1 MKVEL
6 DKRHDEVQSVAVT
19 EEPRGLLSKWVYPER
34 GPETMDMS
42 ERRPNKWW
50 TESDTFA
57 MLALIEQL
65 DLVHELDKKRQ
76 RNDSHFRRLR
86 YSLGKRD
93 IHFTV
98 NQIRNRWKSLKHKY
112 RKIKTAGYRSPAAR
126 LSAIESFRYF
136 RMLDRML
143 ARRARAGISEPSS
156 VDGHSAMVLT
166 PSDLE
171 DHTDDVAQP
180 GSVVPWQDSFTHA
193 LGGEGEETNDMPE
206 EAIGSTQGWTLRSEE
221 IMTLGLS
228 GEYLYSVKSE
238 PRSEPSLHDDERP
251 SDPTSCSPEEQ
262 TGNCEDTSTLI
273 LQQLT
278 ILNHQLGEQLA
289 EQRAF
294 HCSMLGMMDRQIEVL
309 EQLSNFSTG
318 RRVKTESDD
327 SDTPISQQVHNSLL
341 RILRGVEHV
350 QTQAHQPCSC
360 KASPSQPKSPSW
372 TVSLLEVHKGSPSR
386 DGNKKRETSNPQL
399 SDHGGGM
406 ADDVLFEFLH
416 MEMVSHIYK
425 EQASRGEMD
434 KDRATCVSALE
445 SMGFRV
451 GQGLIER
458 FTKDSPSFKED
469 LDVMK
474 FICKDFW
481 INVFRKQIDNLRTN
495 HQGTYVLQDNKF
507 SLLTQLSSGKQY
519 LEEAPKYLA
528 YSCGLV
534 RGALSNLG
542 MDCVVTA
549 EVSLMPSCKFQ
560 VVIQKA

>member
-1 MKVEL
+1 
-6 DKRHDEVQSVAVT
+6 
-19 EEPRGLLSKWVYPER
+19 
-34 GPETMDMS
+34 MDLS

-143 ARRARAGISEPSS
+143 ARRARVGIPEQGS
-156 VDGHSAMVLT
+156 VDGHSLVVLT

-171 DHTDDVAQP
+171 DHADDVAQP
-180 GSVVPWQDSFTHA
+180 CSVAPWQDSLTQA
-193 LGGEGEETNDMPE
+193 VGGEGEDTNDIPE
-206 EAIGSTQGWTLRSEE
+206 EANGSTQGWTLRSEE

-238 PRSEPSLHDDERP
+238 PHSEPSLHDDERP

-327 SDTPISQQVHNSLL
+327 SDTPISQQVHNSLV

-360 KASPSQPKSPSW
+360 KASPSQPTSPSW

-386 DGNKKRETSNPQL
+386 DGNSTSETSNPQL
-399 SDHGGGM
+399 SDNG
-406 ADDVLFEFLH
+406 
-416 MEMVSHIYK
+416 VSERQRQSLSDLGVSERQRQSLS
-425 EQASRGEMD
+425 EQ
-434 KDRATCVSALE
+434 L
-445 SMGFRV
+445 
-451 GQGLIER
+451 
-458 FTKDSPSFKED
+458 
-469 LDVMK
+469 
-474 FICKDFW
+474 
-481 INVFRKQIDNLRTN
+481 
-495 HQGTYVLQDNKF
+495 
-507 SLLTQLSSGKQY
+507 
-519 LEEAPKYLA
+519 
-528 YSCGLV
+528 
-534 RGALSNLG
+534 
-542 MDCVVTA
+542 
-549 EVSLMPSCKFQ
+549 PSCA
-560 VVIQKA
+560 QKGILLN